1 MPSDLFPDDL
11 DFGQTIQIPRFG
23 PGQKIFRR
31 YILQKILGRGGMGV
45 VWLAEDEDLERLVAL
60 KVLPETLSHDHAS
73 LEALKRETK
82 LGLHLA
88 HPNIVR
94 IYDFQRD
101 DNAAAI
107 SMEYVD
113 GATLSEVR
121 TTKPTDVFDPADLHI
136 YIEALCDA
144 LHYAHT
150 RERIV
155 HRDLK
160 PRNLMLNSQG
170 DLKIAD
176 FGISRS
182 ISESMIM
189 LTGKLGSA
197 GSPPYISPQQWDG
210 EPPTPL
216 DDIYS
221 VGATLYELLSSKPP
235 FIGVVDWR
243 QVHHK
248 VPPSISKRR
257 ADLGIEGAAP
267 IPAEWEETIAACLAK
282 NPKDR
287 PQTVRDLQA
296 RLTINGQ
303 MPVATAETKAAP
315 AVSPGPEVATTVDSS
330 EEDFLDDVT
339 VKDLRDDTVDTATA
353 TVRAEPKLDAPTA
366 PVEDS
371 TAPASE
377 PILPKLDDAIQ
388 DQLTPEHVSTARAE
402 PKLDAP
408 TAPVEDSTAP
418 ASEPILSELGG
429 AVQDQLTPQHVSTA
443 RAEPKLDAP
452 TAPVEGSS
460 APASEPILTKL
471 DDAIQDQL
479 TPQHVSTARAE
490 PKLDAPTA
498 PVAEPAPP
506 LEPPVRPTDS
516 LDVLPQEKAA
526 PTNGDVAFPSTVIE
540 SPDRPPVIRPR
551 PGKVL
556 RWVWMAAV
564 AAILILGAIFI
575 WSKLFPPQPT
585 PPPFADLLIESEPS
599 GADLKLDGNPP
610 IKTPH
615 TFKDLKFGPHRLTMT
630 LDGYS
635 PIERDIEF
643 SGASLPKIVLEPRPK
658 PLEEIAKL
666 SVRSDPPG
674 ASIRLDG
681 TLPQEPNTFRNVKFG
696 EHRLTAAMEGFEPK
710 EQPLVVSR
718 DTSSEIILK
727 LDRVKPTPSRDP
739 LQPLLDELKKAE
751 AANDWGKYHVVSLQL
766 LGRLTSQ
773 REPASNEH
781 REILTKVIEGFRKKA
796 AALTSEEFRAYEENL
811 KYAARLDIVPAILI
825 VADKLRERNS
835 PEALNWYY
843 YAAENKR
850 NAYAMTK
857 IAWLYW
863 RSGQQVDKGQ
873 GFEWFKRAAQAG
885 DADAGTIVG
894 DCYLHGNGT
903 PKDED
908 EGIRILLPLA
918 KLGVPHAK
926 TLIGQ
931 CYYNGSG
938 QFAKLSQSERDRMA
952 KSFFEEAILAGDWSA
967 CGHLGVMYEVGRGV
981 PKDWKQAARLYL
993 QGVEHENPICMYYY
1007 ARALENHGP
1016 EIAKI
1021 VKPPG
1026 QGRNLLCQGCSQ
1038 IYKGSNSV
1046 VRRTQR
1052 NDSQAITLVL
1062 CCWSLS
1068 GKQAHQHTVFF

>member
-1 MPSDLFPDDL
+1 MPDDLFPDDL

-31 YILQKILGRGGMGV
+31 YILQKILGRGGMGI
-45 VWLAEDEDLERLVAL
+45 VWLAWDEDLERLVAL
-60 KVLPETLSHDHAS
+60 KVLPETLCHDHAS

-113 GATLSEVR
+113 GATFSEVR
-121 TTKPTDVFDPADLHI
+121 TTKPTHVFDPADLQI

-144 LHYAHT
+144 LNYAHI

-189 LTGKLGSA
+189 VTGKLGSS

-210 EPPTPL
+210 EPPTPV

-221 VGATLYELLSSKPP
+221 LGATLYELLSSKPP
-235 FIGVVDWR
+235 FIGVVDR
-243 QVHHK
+243 QQVHHK

-257 ADLGIEGAAP
+257 AELGIKGAAP

-296 RLTINGQ
+296 RLTI
-303 MPVATAETKAAP
+303 AK
-315 AVSPGPEVATTVDSS
+315 TVDSS
-330 EEDFLDDVT
+330 EEDFFDDVT
-339 VKDLRDDTVDTATA
+339 LKDLPDDTVDTA
-353 TVRAEPKLDAPTA
+353 
-366 PVEDS
+366 
-371 TAPASE
+371 
-377 PILPKLDDAIQ
+377 
-388 DQLTPEHVSTARAE
+388 TARAE

-408 TAPVEDSTAP
+408 TAPIEGSSAP

-429 AVQDQLTPQHVSTA
+429 AVQDEVAPQHVSTA

-452 TAPVEGSS
+452 TAPIEGSS
-460 APASEPILTKL
+460 APASEPTLNKL
-471 DDAIQDQL
+471 GGALQDEV
-479 TPQHVSTARAE
+479 TPQHVSEAISKISE
-490 PKLDAPTA
+490 PTA
-498 PVAEPAPP
+498 DVEAPATRIIAEPAPP
-506 LEPPVRPTDS
+506 LEPPVKPTDS
-516 LDVLPQEKAA
+516 LDVLPHEKAA
-526 PTNGDVAFPSTVIE
+526 PTNGDVAFPSMAIE
-540 SPDRPPVIRPR
+540 SPDRPRVIGTRL
-551 PGKVL
+551 GKVP
-556 RWVWMAAV
+556 RWVWVAAV
-564 AAILILGAIFI
+564 AVILILAATFI
-575 WSKLFPPQPT
+575 WWKPAPPQP
-585 PPPFADLLIESEPS
+585 PPSRFADLLIESEPS
-599 GADLKLDGNPP
+599 GADLMLDGGPP

-658 PLEEIAKL
+658 PPEQIAKL

-681 TLPQEPNTFRNVKFG
+681 TLPQVPNTFRNVKFG

-739 LQPLLDELKKAE
+739 LQPLLDERKKAE
-751 AANDWGKYHVVSLQL
+751 AASDWGKYHVASLQL
-766 LGRLTSQ
+766 LGRLTSPG
-773 REPASNEH
+773 EPASNEH
-781 REILTKVIEGFRKKA
+781 REILTTVIEGLRTKG
-796 AALTSEEFRAYEENL
+796 AALSSEEFRAYEENL
-811 KYAARLDIVPAILI
+811 KHAARLDFTPAILI
-825 VADKLRERNS
+825 VADKLRARNS
-835 PEALNWYY
+835 PEAFNWYY
-843 YAAENKR
+843 YAAENKH

-863 RSGQQVDKGQ
+863 LGQSGQQVDKGQ

-894 DCYLHGNGT
+894 GCYLRGDGT

-938 QFAKLSQSERDRMA
+938 QFAKLSQSERGRMA

-967 CGHLGVMYEVGRGV
+967 CGHLGVMYEVGQGV

-993 QGVEHENPICMYYY
+993 QGVEHEDPICMYYY

-1016 EIAKI
+1016 ELAKMLDRQDKAETYYI
-1021 VKPPG
+1021 KAAAASVTEARRWCIEHNVK
-1026 QGRNLLCQGCSQ
+1026 
-1038 IYKGSNSV
+1038 
-1046 VRRTQR
+1046 
-1052 NDSQAITLVL
+1052 
-1062 CCWSLS
+1062 
-1068 GKQAHQHTVFF
+1068 F

>member
-31 YILQKILGRGGMGV
+31 YILQKILGRGGMGI
-45 VWLAEDEDLERLVAL
+45 VWLAWDEDLERLVAL
-60 KVLPETLSHDHAS
+60 KVLPETLCHDHAS
-73 LEALKRETK
+73 LQALKRETK

-113 GATLSEVR
+113 GATFSEVR
-121 TTKPTDVFDPADLHI
+121 TTKPTQVFDPTDLHI
-136 YIEALCDA
+136 HIEALCDA
-144 LHYAHT
+144 LNYAHT

-189 LTGKLGSA
+189 LTGKIGSS

-210 EPPTPL
+210 DPPTPL

-248 VPPSISKRR
+248 IPPSISKRR
-257 ADLGIEGAAP
+257 ADLGIQDAAP

-282 NPKDR
+282 KPKDR

-315 AVSPGPEVATTVDSS
+315 AVSSGPEVAKPVDSS
-330 EEDFLDDVT
+330 EEDLFEEAT
-339 VKDLRDDTVDTATA
+339 QKDLPEDTVDTAT
-353 TVRAEPKLDAPTA
+353 VRVEPKLDAPTA
-366 PVEDS
+366 PVERS
-371 TAPASE
+371 SAPVSE
-377 PILPKLDDAIQ
+377 PILNKPGGPVQHEVAPQ
-388 DQLTPEHVSTARAE
+388 HVSEARAE
-402 PKLDAP
+402 PKLDVP
-408 TAPVEDSTAP
+408 IAPVE
-418 ASEPILSELGG
+418 
-429 AVQDQLTPQHVSTA
+429 
-443 RAEPKLDAP
+443 R
-452 TAPVEGSS
+452 SS
-460 APASEPILTKL
+460 APASEPILNKL
-471 DDAIQDQL
+471 GGAVQDEV
-479 TPQHVSTARAE
+479 TPQHVSEAISTADAE
-490 PKLDAPTA
+490 APAT
-498 PVAEPAPP
+498 PITAEPALP

-516 LDVLPQEKAA
+516 LDVLPQKQTA
-526 PTNGDVAFPSTVIE
+526 PTNGDVAFPSTPIE
-540 SPDRPPVIRPR
+540 GPDRPDVIRPR
-551 PGKVL
+551 PGKMP
-556 RWVWMAAV
+556 RWVGVAAV
-564 AAILILGAIFI
+564 AAVLIVVAILVATFI
-575 WSKLFPPQPT
+575 PRKPAPPQPT
-585 PPPFADLLIESEPS
+585 PSRFADLLVESEPS
-599 GADLKLDGNPP
+599 GANLTLDGAPP

-615 TFKDLKFGPHRLTMT
+615 TFKDLKFGPHRLTIT

-635 PIERDIEF
+635 PVERDIEF
-643 SGASLPKIVLEPRPK
+643 SGASLPKIVLEPKRK
-658 PLEEIAKL
+658 PPEEIAKL

-681 TLPQEPNTFRNVKFG
+681 TLPQEPNTFKNVKFG
-696 EHRLTAAMEGFEPK
+696 AHRLTAAMEGFEPK

-718 DTSSEIILK
+718 DTSREIILK

-739 LQPLLDELKKAE
+739 LQPLLDERKKAE
-751 AANDWGKYHVVSLQL
+751 AASDWGKYHMASLQL
-766 LGRLTSQ
+766 LDRLTSSG
-773 REPASNEH
+773 EPASNEH
-781 REILTKVIEGFRKKA
+781 REILTTVIEGLRTQK
-796 AALTSEEFRAYEENL
+796 AALTTKEFPAYEENL
-811 KYAARLDIVPAILI
+811 KHAARLDIVPAILI
-825 VADKLRERNS
+825 VADNLRARNS
-835 PEALNWYY
+835 PEAFNWYY
-843 YAAENKR
+843 YSAEKKH
-850 NAYAMTK
+850 NAYAMSR

-863 RSGQQVDKGQ
+863 SGQCGQQVDKAQ
-873 GFEWFKRAAQAG
+873 GFEWFKLAFQAG

-894 DCYLHGNGT
+894 SCYLRGDGT
-903 PKDED
+903 SKDED
-908 EGIRILLPLA
+908 EGIRILLSLA

-931 CYYNGSG
+931 CYYSGCG
-938 QFAKLSQSERDRMA
+938 QFAKLSQSERNRMA
-952 KSFFEEAILAGDWSA
+952 KSFFEEAILAGDWEA
-967 CGHLGVMYEVGRGV
+967 CGHLGVMYEVGQGV

-1007 ARALENHGP
+1007 ARALESHGP
-1016 EIAKI
+1016 ELAKMLDRQDKAETYY
-1021 VKPPG
+1021 VKAAAAA
-1026 QGRNLLCQGCSQ
+1026 
-1038 IYKGSNSV
+1038 V
-1046 VRRTQR
+1046 TEARRWCIEH
-1052 NDSQAITLVL
+1052 NVK
-1062 CCWSLS
+1062 W
-1068 GKQAHQHTVFF
+1068 